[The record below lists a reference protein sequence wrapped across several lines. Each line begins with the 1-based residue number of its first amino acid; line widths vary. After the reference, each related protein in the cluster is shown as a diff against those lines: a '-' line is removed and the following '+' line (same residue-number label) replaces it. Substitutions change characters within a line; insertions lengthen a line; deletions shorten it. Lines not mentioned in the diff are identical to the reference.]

1 MPPVWNELLEGGCLF
16 VVEMHQN
23 VGRPHG
29 VEFDREH
36 VFVARHRWQG
46 PARMIAQDIL
56 SGLEI
61 VRVEND
67 RTIVPLAQAD
77 RHGHAEEMVA
87 VDEIDPW
94 RETRALPG
102 PL

>member
-1 MPPVWNELLEGGCLF
+1 MESGCLF

-46 PARMIAQDIL
+46 PARMIAQDKLL
-56 SGLEI
+56 SLEI
-61 VRVEND
+61 VRVEYD
-67 RTIVPLAQAD
+67 RTIVPLPQVD
-77 RHGHAEEMVA
+77 RHRHAKEMVA

-94 RETRALPG
+94 RGRERFRESP
-102 PL
+102 